1 MATFIF
7 LLVIKNDIIVIVGEY
22 MKRIINLLKSKELK
36 NGYLYFYI
44 HFVLEIT
51 CFFYISRITNNSIY
65 IWIVPF
71 IYDALAFVPQ
81 GLIGYFV
88 DKHPKINIG
97 LIGVIFLIVSY
108 LIYSL
113 TNISVYVS
121 LVILCIGNAII
132 HVAGAEDT
140 IRTSNGKLST
150 PAIFVSGGA
159 FGIITG
165 RVLSRSNVSPLF
177 ILLPIISMI
186 PMMILSKSNVKEK
199 SNLDKYDYVKKDL
212 NKSLVI
218 LIALFVVTARG
229 YTSYGIPLSWNK
241 TAVQTVIF
249 FFVMGFGKALGGLL
263 SDLIGIR
270 KTTIL
275 STLLS
280 IPFLCFGDRI
290 MIVSLIGVMLFSMT
304 MSITLGILVSSLKKY
319 PGVAFGITT
328 VGLFFGTLPIFF
340 IKFSMITN
348 IIIMVTMSIVCSLS
362 LLYVL
367 KGEK

>member
-1 MATFIF
+1 MNN
-7 LLVIKNDIIVIVGEY
+7 L
-22 MKRIINLLKSKELK
+22 MSLLKSKELK

-44 HFVLEIT
+44 HFVLEIA
-51 CFFYISRITNNSIY
+51 CFFYISRVTNNSIY

-97 LIGVIFLIVSY
+97 LIGVVFLIVSY
-108 LIYSL
+108 LLYSL
-113 TNISVYVS
+113 TNISIYIS
-121 LVILCIGNAII
+121 LIILCIGNALI

-150 PAIFVSGGA
+150 SAIFVSGGA

-165 RVLSRSNVSPLF
+165 RILSKSNISSLF

-186 PMMILSKSNVKEK
+186 PMMILSKANVNVKN
-199 SNLDKYDYVKKDL
+199 SLDKYDYVKNNL
-212 NKSLVI
+212 NKTLVI
-218 LIALFVVTARG
+218 IIALFVVIIRG

-241 TAVQTVIF
+241 TAIQTIIF
-249 FFVMGFGKALGGLL
+249 FFVMGFGKALGGIL
-263 SDLIGIR
+263 SDLIGTR
-270 KTTIL
+270 KTTIM

-280 IPFLCFGDRI
+280 IPFLCFGNKI
-290 MIVSLIGVMLFSMT
+290 MIISLIGVMLFSMT
-304 MSITLGILVSSLKKY
+304 MSITLGILVSTIKKY

-328 VGLFFGTLPIFF
+328 LGLFLGIVPIFF
-340 IKFSMITN
+340 IKFSMMTN
-348 IIIMVTMSIVCSLS
+348 IIIMVIMSVICSLS

-367 KGEK
+367 KGDK